1 MWTLIQI
8 ELFKIFRRPRTYI
21 AFAAITGLIGVIQ
34 FGLKL
39 DGEAYINFMMRD
51 INASIAVEGKILN
64 GYQVCYIVLQ
74 ALLVHVP
81 LLISLVAAD
90 MISGEANMGTLRLM
104 LTKPI
109 SRTRFL
115 LAKFTATVVYTLLL
129 LIWLAVMALFLNM
142 LIFGTDDLFLMKSQ
156 YIVLLKEN
164 DIFWRYVCAFGF
176 AALAMV
182 TVAALGFLFSLF
194 AENSIGPIVATMSV
208 IIFFTILSTLSSIP
222 VFNLIKPYLFTTHMI
237 GWKEFFDIKVN
248 DANEAIIGSIQD
260 PGRILNSAL
269 VLLVHIVGF
278 VGISIWVFRKK
289 DVLS

>member
-21 AFAAITGLIGVIQ
+21 AFAAITGLIGIIQ

-39 DGEAYINFMMRD
+39 DGDSYVDFMMRD
-51 INASIAVEGKILN
+51 INSSITVEGKILN

-74 ALLVHVP
+74 ILLVHVP
-81 LLISLVAAD
+81 LLIALVAAD

-115 LAKFTATVVYTLLL
+115 LAKFMATMAYTLLL
-129 LIWLAVMALFLNM
+129 LVWLAVMALFLNM

-164 DIFWRYVCAFGF
+164 DIFWRYVWAFGF
-176 AALAMV
+176 AALAMT
-182 TVAALGFLFSLF
+182 TVASLGFLFSLF

-208 IIFFTILSTLSSIP
+208 IIFFTILSTLNIP
-222 VFNLIKPYLFTTHMI
+222 VFNTIKPFLFTTHMI

-248 DANEAIIGSIQD
+248 DANEAIIGSIQN
-260 PGRILNSAL
+260 PQRIINSAMVL
-269 VLLVHIVGF
+269 VVHIIGF
-278 VGISIWVFRKK
+278 VVASILVFRKK
-289 DVLS
+289 DILS